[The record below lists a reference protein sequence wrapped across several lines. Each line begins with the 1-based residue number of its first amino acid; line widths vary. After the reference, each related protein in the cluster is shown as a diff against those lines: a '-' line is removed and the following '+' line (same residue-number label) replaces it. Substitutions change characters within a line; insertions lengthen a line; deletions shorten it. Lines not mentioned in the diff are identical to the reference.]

1 MTPGFCE
8 SRPRTCHRGSTEGK
22 RASVI
27 ASSPPLS
34 SRLLL
39 VDDDRTLAGMLGE
52 YLDLQGFA
60 VEAVT
65 SGEDAL
71 AVIANREPDLV
82 VLDLGLPGIDGFETL
97 ARLRKDHAVPVI
109 MLTARGEDQDRIAG
123 LLAGADDYLPK
134 PFNPAEL
141 AARIHA
147 VLKRSRN
154 TRASDPPSLGFGNLE
169 LNVKRR
175 EVRVEGSPVA
185 LTATEL
191 RILEVL
197 LNRKGEVLTRAEL
210 TEAAVGRPLEAYDR
224 SIDTLISKLRRKL
237 GLAGAEGA
245 EIRSLRGHGYVL
257 DLARS

>member
-1 MTPGFCE
+1 MIT
-8 SRPRTCHRGSTEGK
+8 
-22 RASVI
+22 
-27 ASSPPLS
+27 SSPPLS

-237 GLAGAEGA
+237 GSAGAEGA

>member
-1 MTPGFCE
+1 M
-8 SRPRTCHRGSTEGK
+8 
-22 RASVI
+22 I

-52 YLDLQGFA
+52 YLYLQGFA

-71 AVIANREPDLV
+71 AVVANREPDLV

-237 GLAGAEGA
+237 GSAGAEGA

>member
-1 MTPGFCE
+1 
-8 SRPRTCHRGSTEGK
+8 
-22 RASVI
+22 VI

-71 AVIANREPDLV
+71 AVVANREPDLV

-97 ARLRKDHAVPVI
+97 ARLRKNRSVPVI

-141 AARIHA
+141 AARIRA
-147 VLKRSRN
+147 VLKRSGSALA
-154 TRASDPPSLGFGNLE
+154 TDSPTLGFGNLE
-169 LNVKRR
+169 LNIKRR
-175 EVRVEGSPVA
+175 EVRVEGYPVA

-237 GLAGAEGA
+237 GSAGAEGA